1 MKNKVLEKAKK
12 IISERKFYAEQEALS
27 YKTKALENSDFK
39 KNYNDYISLIIDNAK
54 QGLGE
59 TPQSLAKKVEYK
71 QILKTELAEFDI
83 PVMYNFNF
91 GHSYPRTIIP
101 YGTEAV
107 LDPINKTF
115 TIIESSLN

>member
-1 MKNKVLEKAKK
+1 MIKG
-12 IISERKFYAEQEALS
+12 
-27 YKTKALENSDFK
+27 
-39 KNYNDYISLIIDNAK
+39 LIIGKPID
-54 QGLGE
+54 E
-59 TPQSLAKKVEYK
+59 VYYEEYK